1 MRLGMVAFQVLYW
14 LIIARVILSFFR
26 SPYNPVT
33 RFVYEITEPILAPF
47 RRILPKGGMIDFSP
61 FLAILSL
68 NLLEWL
74 LLNLIRNM
82 SY

>member
-1 MRLGMVAFQVLYW
+1 MVAFQVLYW

-26 SPYNPVT
+26 SPSNPVT
-33 RFVYEITEPILAPF
+33 RFIYEVTEPVLVPF

-68 NLLEWL
+68 SLLELL
-74 LLNLIRNM
+74 LLNIIKNM
-82 SY
+82 